1 MLSVLSVCSSSSP
14 NFCPPS
20 HLTCP
25 SGRTTC
31 LWRTFVSR
39 PSEREFPCA
48 RGFPQKPLPVTS
60 VRSFRN
66 SFLVDVSPRLV
77 VKTVCIVFL
86 FVLVPFFL
94 FVSFFI
100 CFCAFCFVLFF
111 LSIFVL
117 LLFNAGEKAEKLS
130 GRCATFRSMM

>member
-48 RGFPQKPLPVTS
+48 RGFPLKPLPVTS
-60 VRSFRN
+60 VRSFSQLVSVRDGLFRLFCF
-66 SFLVDVSPRLV
+66 SFCFG
-77 VKTVCIVFL
+77 TI
-86 FVLVPFFL
+86 FFL

>member
-48 RGFPQKPLPVTS
+48 HGFPQKPLPVTS
-60 VRSFRN
+60 VRSFSQLVSVRDGLFRLFCF
-66 SFLVDVSPRLV
+66 SFCFGTIFFCLFRFSF
-77 VKTVCIVFL
+77 VF
-86 FVLVPFFL
+86 
-94 FVSFFI
+94 
-100 CFCAFCFVLFF
+100 AHFVLFCSFCLF
-111 LSIFVL
+111 LFCCCLMRVRKRKNL
-117 LLFNAGEKAEKLS
+117 P